1 MTDHCLISS
10 TLTPALKHTVRKD
23 CWKFTAEYLKDKNY
37 CSQIRNLIREIK
49 DDVTLTSNGIRWE
62 YFKFKTREISIRF
75 GKGKS
80 RELQQREFRFIQEL
94 NACCN
99 TREMAQDVEQLL
111 SLQAKLDHLYLMKA
125 QGAFVR
131 SRAKWMEEGEK
142 NTAYFCR
149 LEKRRQESNAVHSLS
164 NI

>member
-1 MTDHCLISS
+1 M
-10 TLTPALKHTVRKD
+10 K
-23 CWKFTAEYLKDKNY
+23 
-37 CSQIRNLIREIK
+37 
-49 DDVTLTSNGIRWE
+49 WE
-62 YFKFKTREISIRF
+62 YFKFKTREISIRAA
-75 GKGKS
+75 KQKS
-80 RELQQREFRFIQEL
+80 RDLKQRELKLIQEM

-99 TREMAQDVEQLL
+99 IQEMTQDVEKLL
-111 SLQAKLDHLYLMKA
+111 SLQAKLDCMYLMKA

-149 LEKRRQESNAVHSLS
+149 LEKRRQQSNAIHSLIINEEVKI